1 VREASPLQR
10 ELLRIRIDAERIL
23 RETATPA
30 DSEQRWLSGF
40 LAAIGSGN
48 PAAATIL
55 KTDSGSSATPS
66 PPKMAGV

>member
-30 DSEQRWLSGF
+30 DSEQRRLSGF
-40 LAAIGSGN
+40 LAAVGAGSHRR
-48 PAAATIL
+48 
-55 KTDSGSSATPS
+55 
-66 PPKMAGV
+66 